1 MKFSEIKTIG
11 IAVIVLTVFVAGC
24 DKIPSKSANVE
35 KKKSVSDLVK
45 EKMAVTPS
53 SEVIAT
59 AAKIDSSDE
68 VLPKSVIAKVGDWTL
83 TVSDFNLRIK
93 NIKQVMPDF
102 DDKNIEAKK
111 MLVDE
116 LIRQQLM
123 VMEARNQKID
133 KSDDVLAAVKDFE
146 NNLLVQELVVGLT
159 KDIKVSE
166 ADAKA
171 YFDQNPDVF
180 IKPVEKKI
188 TEIVV
193 PTEKEAKE
201 ILVLLLQGGDAMMIA
216 KDRSKGSSAKS
227 GGDLGYLEQAPFE
240 QMQKALE
247 GIATKGGVSTVF
259 QGPEGFYLV
268 KVEDVRGG
276 DKVTF
281 EEVKG
286 ELIKGLSVQKQQQSV
301 FAKLDEIAK
310 RVKVSVNKTFF
321 DAKTGE

>member
-1 MKFSEIKTIG
+1 
-11 IAVIVLTVFVAGC
+11 
-24 DKIPSKSANVE
+24 
-35 KKKSVSDLVK
+35 
-45 EKMAVTPS
+45 
-53 SEVIAT
+53 
-59 AAKIDSSDE
+59 
-68 VLPKSVIAKVGDWTL
+68 
-83 TVSDFNLRIK
+83 
-93 NIKQVMPDF
+93 
-102 DDKNIEAKK
+102 

-240 QMQKALE
+240 QMQKA
-247 GIATKGGVSTVF
+247 A
-259 QGPEGFYLV
+259 
-268 KVEDVRGG
+268 
-276 DKVTF
+276 
-281 EEVKG
+281 
-286 ELIKGLSVQKQQQSV
+286 
-301 FAKLDEIAK
+301 
-310 RVKVSVNKTFF
+310 
-321 DAKTGE
+321 